1 MAYEKNIDLSLT
13 IDDKL
18 YPFIR
23 NINGDEGR
31 YTQIILNFLSN
42 ALKFSYLQGKIQV
55 MIMPDRG

>member
-1 MAYEKNIDLSLT
+1 MAFEKNIDLNLK

-31 YTQIILNFLSN
+31 FTQIILNFLSN
-42 ALKFSYLQGKIQV
+42 ALKFSNQHGKVDVLVIP
-55 MIMPDRG
+55 I